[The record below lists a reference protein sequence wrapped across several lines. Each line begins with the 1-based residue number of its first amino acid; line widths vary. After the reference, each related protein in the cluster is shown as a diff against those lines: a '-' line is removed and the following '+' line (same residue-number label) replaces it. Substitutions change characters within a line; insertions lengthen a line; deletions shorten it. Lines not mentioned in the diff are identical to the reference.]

1 MVNEPDEARPDSED
15 EGEGGPVKSFLE
27 HLEDLRWTLIKSA
40 SAVAVGMVF
49 CLIAANNLVSI
60 LKRPL
65 DKASINLPGKNER
78 TLTLHLGTNHLG
90 TFRLGTNSFGD
101 LDLRTNHVTF
111 QLKTV
116 QSGTNQ
122 LVALVEDTSSVPEV
136 HSPVQLL
143 NLSPAGGFFVAFQV
157 AFYGGLILAS
167 PFILYFVGQFVLPAL
182 KLKEKRYV
190 MRGLAIG
197 SVLFFIGVSF
207 CYFFLLPMV
216 LGLSV
221 KYSEWLGFSATQWR
235 AEEYIGFVCKF
246 MLGMGLGFEQPL
258 IILMLVKIGI
268 LNATQLK
275 KFRPY
280 MVVINLVLGAVLT
293 TPEILTQL
301 TMFFPLQLLYEISI
315 LIASYWERQ
324 EKKREAQLE
333 QSAP

>member
-122 LVALVEDTSSVPEV
+122 LVALVEDTTSVPEV

-197 SVLFFIGVSF
+197 SVLFFIGVFF

-324 EKKREAQLE
+324 EKKREAELE
-333 QSAP
+333 QS